1 MRASTFDDHLLR
13 GKTQTCRMNFQGQL
27 LLPYP
32 RQFKGRS
39 MRLYHVC
46 QPRESLQPVQAPPQ
60 APPRSPHRGLIQILK
75 RYVHVLADKRSLCS
89 SGISCVILKLN
100 IWPFS
105 FFLSYCSVCC
115 WFLWF
120 ACCSSSSIKIAFGT
134 EIPCFLHIFSHRCV
148 TLLMLIVARLSL
160 FNDLKRKPYGLP

>member
-1 MRASTFDDHLLR
+1 MSDELLR
-13 GKTQTCRMNFQGQL
+13 SIASAVSQAVQRAVDEALSRLPTQGVTATSSSSTSSSTSVSTSRSNSNSQEVRTCAG
-27 LLPYP
+27 
-32 RQFKGRS
+32 RQTVIVFVWN
-39 MRLYHVC
+39 LVC
-46 QPRESLQPVQAPPQ
+46 
-60 APPRSPHRGLIQILK
+60 
-75 RYVHVLADKRSLCS
+75 Y
-89 SGISCVILKLN
+89 LKLN

>member
-1 MRASTFDDHLLR
+1 MRASTCDKSHDHLLR

-27 LLPYP
+27 VLPYP
-32 RQFKGRS
+32 RQFGEALSRLPTQGVTATTSSSTSSSTSVSTSRSNSNSQEVRTCAGRQTVIVFVWN
-39 MRLYHVC
+39 LVC
-46 QPRESLQPVQAPPQ
+46 
-60 APPRSPHRGLIQILK
+60 
-75 RYVHVLADKRSLCS
+75 Y
-89 SGISCVILKLN
+89 LKLN

-134 EIPCFLHIFSHRCV
+134 KIPCFLHIFSHRCV
-148 TLLMLIVARLSL
+148 TLLMLIVARLWL